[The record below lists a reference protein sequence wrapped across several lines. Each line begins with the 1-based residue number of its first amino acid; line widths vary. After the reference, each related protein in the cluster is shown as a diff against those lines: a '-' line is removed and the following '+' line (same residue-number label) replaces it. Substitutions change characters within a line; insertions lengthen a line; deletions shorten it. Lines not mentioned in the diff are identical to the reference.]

1 MEDMKILVTG
11 ATGKVGS
18 RLVPRFLAKG
28 LKIRILVRDE
38 SRVESLKKL
47 GAEVVVGDV
56 NIPDTLSAAV
66 EGIDTVVH
74 IAGYFRNS
82 KDVEGIMK
90 TNHEGTILLAKAASK
105 AGVKRF
111 IFSSTSLVYNSG
123 IPHPA
128 EENDYCSIEGAMAYP
143 ASKIAAEKDLL
154 ELNSAGKIDV
164 RIIRFGFVYGD
175 GDTHLQDYLSLLPM
189 FKAHPGQRLHLVHHL
204 DIAQALFLLLKTEG
218 INGEIFNVGD
228 DSPVTYYEIA
238 KMFSQQD
245 TAFNY
250 SYESPDNLFQGIMDT
265 TKIRKVT
272 GFQPLVPSLFY
283 AKEMDIL

>member
-1 MEDMKILVTG
+1 MKILVTG

-28 LKIRILVRDE
+28 LDVRILVRDE
-38 SRVESLKKL
+38 SKVESLKAL
-47 GAEVVVGDV
+47 GAEVVIGDV
-56 NIPDTLSAAV
+56 NIPETLPAAV
-66 EGIDTVVH
+66 KDIDTVIH

-90 TNHEGTILLAKAASK
+90 TNYEGTMLLANASIK

-111 IFSSTSLVYNSG
+111 IFSSTSLVYNNG

-128 EENDYCSIEGAMAYP
+128 EENDYCNTEGAMPYP
-143 ASKIAAEKDLL
+143 VSKIAAEKYLL
-154 ELNSAGKIDV
+154 NLCATGKLDV
-164 RIIRFGFVYGD
+164 RVIRFGFVYGD
-175 GDTHLQDYLSLLPM
+175 GDTHLQDYLSLLSF
-189 FKAHPGQRLHLVHHL
+189 FKVHPGQRLHIIHHL

-218 INGEIFNVGD
+218 IDGEIFNIGD
-228 DSPVTYYEIA
+228 DAPITYYEIA
-238 KMFSQQD
+238 KMFGQQE

-250 SYESPDNLFQGIMDT
+250 SYEVPDNPFQAIMDT
-265 TKIRKVT
+265 SKIRKTT
-272 GFQPLVPSLFY
+272 GFRPLVPSLFY